1 MLCGRL
7 MTQPTAGARSAHAVT
22 CIWPHLVAGDAYYIF
37 FGKAFFAEP
46 PPCVFQRLN
55 FAATRAVLF
64 QLFKALITRG
74 TNGTAYAVSSDMS
87 LGTTAPADD
96 CRLTSATTTATPL
109 LIFFAYK
116 QSSAS
121 ISSMAEGAN
130 TEHFFLHNK

>member
-22 CIWPHLVAGDAYYIF
+22 CIRPHLLARDAHHVF
-37 FGKAFFAEP
+37 FGEAFFAEP

-64 QLFKALITRG
+64 RLFKALITRG
-74 TNGTAYAVSSDMS
+74 TNGPACAVSSDMRLS
-87 LGTTAPADD
+87 AAASTDD

-109 LIFFAYK
+109 PIFFAYK
-116 QSSAS
+116 QSSTS
-121 ISSMAEGAN
+121 ISSVTEGAN
-130 TEHFFLHNK
+130 TEHFFLYNK